1 MEQTSNQKSFAT
13 AQSNVFTTTNFEN
26 YDLKVQNPLCSLFL
40 MSFACHSYAICMS
53 VVCTCMSHVCQP
65 YVTALYSYVSRM
77 SLVCVRIWSIY
88 THMPYLCH
96 SHVLVCIRMSI
107 VCTRMSSVCHLYA
120 LVCHPYVTR
129 MYLYVIRVSLVSTR
143 TSSLCHSY
151 VVLPWTISNIVAR
164 GDDLKEKGK
173 TLSNILIEACKKKI
187 TSLILTIQT
196 QIHRGILIEV
206 GCTSTPIVGQY
217 L

>member
-1 MEQTSNQKSFAT
+1 MQFISY
-13 AQSNVFTTTNFEN
+13 VIR
-26 YDLKVQNPLCSLFL
+26 
-40 MSFACHSYAICMS
+40 MSFIRH
-53 VVCTCMSHVCQP
+53 
-65 YVTALYSYVSRM
+65 LYVSRM
-77 SLVCVRIWSIY
+77 HLYVTCMPTVC
-88 THMPYLCH
+88 HCF
-96 SHVLVCIRMSI
+96 VLVCQSYVTRMCSYLI
-107 VCTRMSSVCHLYA
+107 YLYSYAILMSLACTRMYPYVNRMYSYVTVCHLYL

-173 TLSNILIEACKKKI
+173 TLSSILIEACKKKI

>member
-1 MEQTSNQKSFAT
+1 
-13 AQSNVFTTTNFEN
+13 
-26 YDLKVQNPLCSLFL
+26 
-40 MSFACHSYAICMS
+40 MSFACHSHGIC
-53 VVCTCMSHVCQP
+53 
-65 YVTALYSYVSRM
+65 M
-77 SLVCVRIWSIY
+77 SLVCTR
-88 THMPYLCH
+88 MPFACH
-96 SHVLVCIRMSI
+96 SYVLVRHSYVTRMSI
-107 VCTRMSSVCHLYA
+107 VCTRMSSVCHLYV